1 MKYIY
6 RDNIALRSWR
16 WVPHAIYLKNQ
27 TMARPIKGEVFD
39 LLRLCDG
46 KHDVPDSDLLR
57 QQLEAGVIHPAAEGE
72 TLTPWQEYMH
82 CDNRYFPMMQLTLT
96 GKCNFNCLHCFNA
109 ADNAPLMSEWTWDE
123 LVPLLDDC
131 RKTGINGFFITGGEP
146 MLHPRFIDAMRAIYD
161 RGMFVITINTNGVF
175 LTQEKLDEMRSFG
188 CVPLM
193 KISFDGKGWHDWL
206 RNRKGAEQKALDSI
220 KLCVD
225 NGFPVCVH
233 ANIHRKNVDGIGE
246 TMHILA
252 DMGVT
257 SLRVLRT
264 TESPRWKQ
272 NAPDATLTMDEY
284 YEAAVKLAADYAHTE
299 GMQMDLQIW
308 QYIFMYAKDHSYRLS
323 AVHCTDG
330 EYNERI
336 PVCRRNREM
345 LAVSADGNVYPCSH
359 MSGTL
364 DALGIYMG
372 NVKKDGLQQIM
383 QSGPLLENVCTGV
396 GKIAEANDQC
406 GSCKYFKYCTGGCR
420 CIAVALT
427 KDLMGPDPSKC
438 AFFKHGYYQKTVKA
452 LEGWKN
458 LAPVSILEQD
468 HA

>member
-1 MKYIY
+1 
-6 RDNIALRSWR
+6 
-16 WVPHAIYLKNQ
+16 
-27 TMARPIKGEVFD
+27 MAKPIKGEVFD

-146 MLHPRFIDAMRAIYD
+146 MLHPRFMDAMRAIYD

-246 TMHILA
+246 TMHMLA

-308 QYIFMYAKDHSYRLS
+308 QYIFMYAK
-323 AVHCTDG
+323 G
-330 EYNERI
+330 
-336 PVCRRNREM
+336 RRNREM

-372 NVKKDGLQQIM
+372 NVKKDGLQRVM

-396 GKIAEANDQC
+396 GKIAESNDQC
-406 GSCKYFKYCTGGCR
+406 GNCKYFKYCTGGCR

-468 HA
+468 LA